1 MALKDINKPLKDAL
15 YEAVH
20 RAFRVAIHDPNWY
33 GAAGDRFEDELF
45 TICTEYMD
53 DNPIAH
59 GDMDAVFE
67 VQCDVIGRA
76 FEAFKRV
83 LTGEK

>member
-1 MALKDINKPLKDAL
+1 MALKDIDKPLKDAL
-15 YEAVH
+15 YEAIH
-20 RAFRVAIHDPNWY
+20 RAFRVAMGDPNWY
-33 GAAGDRFEDELF
+33 GTAGDMFEDELF
-45 TICTEYMD
+45 TICTEHMD
-53 DNPIAH
+53 ESPIAH
-59 GDMDAVFE
+59 SDSDAVFE